1 MKSTLVLLLSAAIL
15 TACAREDKLLDAHQ
29 LLGRSPEQLKERLGE
44 PRNAR
49 EETEHLP
56 GWITWRDID
65 GVRVFVLVQRNQT
78 IYVAYT
84 FREFPEDEDEAL
96 SLLNIT
102 KPRAEPQHLS
112 GRARRWTPYGNYDR
126 LTVNP
131 DTGVIS
137 LGNAIEWAS
146 EEPPP
151 ASADTSPAAES

>member
-49 EETEHLP
+49 EEAGDLP

-65 GVRVFVLVQRNQT
+65 GVRVFVLIKDNQAM
-78 IYVAYT
+78 YVAYT

-102 KPRAEPQHLS
+102 KPRVEPQQLS
-112 GRARRWTPYGNYDR
+112 GRARRWTPFGEYDK
-126 LTVNP
+126 LTINP
-131 DTGVIS
+131 DTGVIA
-137 LGNAIEWAS
+137 LGNG
-146 EEPPP
+146 
-151 ASADTSPAAES
+151 